1 MIIAV
6 AVVGVVVI
14 VVAILGSVFVAV
26 VIVVVPIKTG
36 VSVHGS
42 LRVVSPTPIFCC
54 GIILIVFIEVVSPA
68 PSH

>member
-1 MIIAV
+1 MIIAI

-42 LRVVSPTPIFCC
+42 LRVVPPTSIFGC